1 MVSPKHY
8 IEDFVGLLFP
18 NLCNGCG
25 TPLFRGEYLVCLQCL
40 HHLPYTDYHL
50 HFENRVA
57 KQLWGRM
64 EFEAAMAM
72 LYFRK
77 GASIQNLMHNL
88 KYNQKTEIGVFLGK
102 LLGEKLLESTL
113 YKGIDLVMPVPLHP
127 KRFRVRGYNQS
138 SFIANGVAEK
148 IEAAVNE
155 DLLVRNVYTES
166 QTKKN
171 RYNRYENMKNVFIVT
186 DETAI
191 FKKHILLVDDVITTG
206 ATIEACANALTAG
219 GAGKVS
225 IATLAFAD

>member
-1 MVSPKHY
+1 MLSPKY
-8 IEDFVGLLFP
+8 YLEDFLGLLFP
-18 NLCNGCG
+18 NLCNACG
-25 TPLFRGEYLVCLQCL
+25 TSLFRGEHLICLHCL

-77 GASIQNLMHNL
+77 ATSIQNLMHNL
-88 KYNQKTEIGVFLGK
+88 KYNQKTEIGVFLGR
-102 LLGEKLLESTL
+102 LLGDRLLASTL
-113 YKGIDLVMPVPLHP
+113 YKGIDLIVPVPLHP

-148 IEAAVNE
+148 IEATVNE
-155 DLLVRNVYTES
+155 HVLIRDIHTES

-171 RYNRYENMKNVFIVT
+171 RYHRYENMKN
-186 DETAI
+186 I
-191 FKKHILLVDDVITTG
+191 FKVSDEKAIYQKHVLLVDDVITTG
-206 ATIEACANALTAG
+206 ATIEACANALNAAG
-219 GAGKVS
+219 AAKIS